1 VLNTQVTFERSY
13 GHGPYGDQKRKRGI
27 ALPTGV
33 VRLGRIGCW
42 GFQTG
47 QGLFAKI
54 GLGIGTPLVA
64 AVVWG
69 LLGAPGS
76 SWQLHDPWHLV
87 LEVVIFGA
95 AVLALFAAGKRALG
109 LAFALVFVLNRAL
122 MYAWGQ

>member
-1 VLNTQVTFERSY
+1 MVLMVIKNGNV
-13 GHGPYGDQKRKRGI
+13 
-27 ALPTGV
+27 ALRFLLELCV
-33 VRLGRIGCW
+33 LVALGYW

-87 LEVVIFGA
+87 RLCCKNSERNAMGRRLP
-95 AVLALFAAGKRALG
+95 VLAQLRLP
-109 LAFALVFVLNRAL
+109 LQTDRR
-122 MYAWGQ
+122 